1 MAQLKSNV
9 DQSLIDLAVKN
20 GYTEEQARA
29 YFDKNP
35 TPTSSNAESAQAGD
49 SPATNWARQ
58 QGEKQIANQ
67 PAALAALKEPDVAEA
82 AGLTV
87 PTAANTLKANA
98 ADLFQGLDFSG
109 EASGALE
116 AAGAYGL
123 YKTLK
128 DKVMG
133 GNTPPPPPPPPP
145 PPVVTS
151 APIATPETPAPS
163 GMAKLQERFNLVPKK
178 ELTPDE
184 TRQQKLK
191 IAAVNAQQNMSP
203 IEGAAAPISG
213 QGATPLIPASPAPT
227 DTPPI
232 TPPAAPPAPPPPPVP
247 PSASPEPT
255 PESAIVNN
263 TMGASPV
270 DKANALVQTPET
282 PAVEISKVAPAAAT
296 PVEGAAVPRAER
308 GSLPGIA
315 MNPAPVEGQPGM
327 REQYNIP
334 KGANPATGERWMGP
348 GGFNYLTGQLG
359 PDAQQA
365 WEEQYGKRNVP
376 AKQVI
381 ADYAATRYP
390 PTAVTAERKS
400 GGAFETPKY
409 IPEYIKGAATPAALA
424 TTAVAS
430 ALPALGIAAYQKYK
444 GNEAAVDASLQD
456 AKESLKSLVTMPY
469 DVSKAALKG
478 DFGPLKDLMMSM
490 NPGSLLFNEMNKK
503 DEQIIKNMI
512 QKEKVGAGRGV
523 APPSSYNR

>member
-1 MAQLKSNV
+1 MAELKSNV

-29 YFDKNP
+29 YYGKNP
-35 TPTSSNAESAQAGD
+35 TATSSNASPVQTGD
-49 SPATNWARQ
+49 SPATDWALQ
-58 QGEKQIANQ
+58 QGKKQIENQ
-67 PAALAALKEPDVAEA
+67 PAALAALKEPDVPA
-82 AGLTV
+82 AAAQLV
-87 PTAANTLKANA
+87 PAAANTLNANA
-98 ADLFQGLDFSG
+98 SGLFHGLDFSG

-133 GNTPPPPPPPPP
+133 GNTPPPPPPP

-270 DKANALVQTPET
+270 DKANALVNAPEAAPAETTPPAET
-282 PAVEISKVAPAAAT
+282 PKAT
-296 PVEGAAVPRAER
+296 SVKGAAVPRAER
-308 GSLPGIA
+308 GSLAGIA
-315 MNPAPVEGQPGM
+315 NNPPLVEGQPGM